1 MKKLIGFL
9 TMAVLAFT
17 LVGCD
22 INVSREGNKVFIGM
36 NPSAVYEYAKK
47 AQKHFGLK
55 VVSED
60 PATRTLNTQVTSTT
74 ALNRYG
80 SALVDLAI
88 SENNQNSIITVSAK
102 INGDYD
108 EQKSGQAAQEIVD
121 RIIAYFNTFG
131 SGTNK

>member
-36 NPSAVYEYAKK
+36 NPNAVYEYAKK

-55 VVSED
+55 VTAED

-131 SGTNK
+131 TGTNK